1 MAERTLERTG
11 FDPDEITFDALEGD
25 PYELFERL
33 RTHAPIVHS
42 ERTGLWLV
50 TSWAACSHLGALADA
65 HTAGSED
72 DNRFFGVPNVLS
84 MDGAAHRSL
93 RAGIDD
99 QLRPRA
105 VRGYADELA
114 RPVVVDYIERIR
126 PRGGADLTTEL
137 FERISVRVI
146 GDKLGLGEIDDD
158 TLITWFKTLSEG
170 LEQQSREND
179 EAARAASVTVGEIDA
194 RLRERVERLRE
205 RPDSSIISHMV
216 HTGAP
221 DGEPRSF
228 EDVIASIRVII
239 LGGFQEPG
247 NAVANTFHGL
257 LGRPDQLARL
267 AADPKR
273 YAAPALE
280 EGLRWIAPI
289 NSVERT
295 ARRDIVTEWGTIPEG
310 TPFILV
316 VGAANRDR
324 SRFERADDYDLDRS
338 FLPHAT
344 FGYGEHFCAGHALA
358 RSLGEIIV
366 EETARR
372 LPGLRRDPSGDVEV
386 SGFFFRGAKH
396 LPAVWDV

>member
-1 MAERTLERTG
+1 MAEQTLERTG
-11 FDPDEITFDALEGD
+11 FDPDEITFDVLEGD
-25 PYELFERL
+25 PYELFERM
-33 RTHAPIVHS
+33 RTHAPIVYS
-42 ERTGLWLV
+42 ERTDLWLV
-50 TSWAACSHLGALADA
+50 TSWDACSHLGGLADA

-72 DNRFFGVPNVLS
+72 DDRFFGVPNVLS
-84 MDGAAHRSL
+84 MDGAAHRQL

-114 RPVVVDYIERIR
+114 RPIVVEYVERIR
-126 PRGGADLTTEL
+126 PLGRADLTTEL

-158 TLITWFKTLSEG
+158 TLIAWFKTLSQG

-179 EAARAASVTVGEIDA
+179 EAARAAAATAGEIDA
-194 RLRERVERLRE
+194 YLRELVAHLRE
-205 RPDSSIISHMV
+205 HPDSSIISHMV
-216 HTGAP
+216 HTGTP
-221 DGEPRSF
+221 DGKPRSF
-228 EDVIASIRVII
+228 EEVIATIRVII

-257 LGRPDQLARL
+257 LGRPEQLARV
-267 AADPKR
+267 AADPQTL
-273 YAAPALE
+273 AAPALE
-280 EGLRWIAPI
+280 EGLRWISPI

-295 ARRDIVTEWGTIPEG
+295 ARRDIVTEWGTIPAG
-310 TPFILV
+310 APFILV

-324 SRFERADDYDLDRS
+324 SRFERADEYDLDRT

-358 RSLGEIIV
+358 RRLGEVMV

-372 LPGLRRDPSGDVEV
+372 LPGLRRDPAGEVEV